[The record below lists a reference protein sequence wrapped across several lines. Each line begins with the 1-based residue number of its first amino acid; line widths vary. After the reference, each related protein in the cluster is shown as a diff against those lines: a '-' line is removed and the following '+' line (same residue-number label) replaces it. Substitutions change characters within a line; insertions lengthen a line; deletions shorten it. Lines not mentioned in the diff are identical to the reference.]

1 MKSAKYE
8 APNYEIF
15 SFSFLFSL
23 FLFFI
28 FFFSSS
34 SFFFFFLLLLLFF
47 FLKTCFRIKIR

>member
-23 FLFFI
+23 FLFF
-28 FFFSSS
+28 FFF
-34 SFFFFFLLLLLFF
+34 FF